1 MKQFLLAAVLLIN
14 GCAVIDS
21 VDADV
26 DYSQV
31 DTPYPALLLPPPLP
45 VSNETLPEGTYYR
58 NENDAYLAELDA
70 YIAYLKRHRNA
81 IKPQHVTVIKP
92 LTIQC
97 ATGFIPPQRPQMPTI
112 KKVDNIRDDRE
123 VIVAMKF
130 YILDLKSHILDYDV
144 AVNKAYR
151 EWQLNCTR

>member
-1 MKQFLLAAVLLIN
+1 MKQLLLAAVLLIT
-14 GCAVIDS
+14 GCATIDS
-21 VDADV
+21 VDTDV

-31 DTPYPALLLPPPLP
+31 DTAYPALLLPPPP
-45 VSNETLPEGTYYR
+45 AVSNEALPEGTYYR
-58 NENDAYLAELDA
+58 DENEAYLAELDA

-97 ATGFIPPQRPQMPTI
+97 ATGFVPPQRSQMPVI
-112 KKVDNIRDDRE
+112 KKVNNIADDRE
-123 VIVAMKF
+123 VIMAMKY
-130 YILDLKSHILDYDV
+130 YILDLKTHILDYDV

-151 EWQLNCTR
+151 EWQQNCTR